1 MASTITA
8 PAYDPTTTAQ
18 ALAEKST
25 ATLQAKI
32 QTDTTTTTATAKALS
47 TLSSAISAF
56 QGSLSTLTGLGK
68 SVLAQSATLSDTSFG
83 SASAKSSAASG
94 TYSLFVKQVATAG
107 QVSYNG
113 LADGATL
120 GGTLKVKLQ
129 DESSATATPLTF
141 DVDLSAANAD
151 TDKDGVLSVRELAS
165 AINRSSGNA
174 GQVSAGV
181 VTIGTETRLV
191 LTSKNT
197 GVANT
202 ISLDPS
208 GATGSSLQTGL
219 ATSNRTMVTAAQDA
233 IVMLGGENGTAIKQS
248 SNTFTNIDGVS
259 FTVSKAQSTGSTPV
273 TLTVSGDSNGT
284 TKNVQSFVDAYNKL
298 KSAIDS
304 LVDAGD
310 PANKVSAGAFAHDA
324 GVSAL
329 QSRLVSLM
337 RPLGA
342 TSLASYGIT
351 ANRDGSLSLDSAR
364 LTKQLAVDPTGLDK
378 LLGSAS
384 ISNPSGVAGSLNT
397 YLNQWSN
404 SATGQIKTR
413 TDANNAL
420 SATLTKRQS
429 DLDAMYNSAY
439 ARYLKQ
445 YTDLQALQ
453 STMNSNLSMFDA
465 LFSSDKS

>member
-68 SVLAQSATLSDTSFG
+68 SVLAQSATLSDTSIA

-129 DESSATATPLTF
+129 DENSTTATPLTF

-420 SATLTKRQS
+420 SATLTKRQA
-429 DLDAMYNSAY
+429 DLDTMYNSAY
-439 ARYLKQ
+439 SRYLKQ

>member
-68 SVLAQSATLSDTSFG
+68 SVLAQSATLSDTSIA

-129 DESSATATPLTF
+129 DENSTTATPLTF

-165 AINRSSGNA
+165 AINRSSGAA

-329 QSRLVSLM
+329 QSRLVSCAKAPALT
-337 RPLGA
+337 L
-342 TSLASYGIT
+342 LA
-351 ANRDGSLSLDSAR
+351 GSPASTRLSIALLSL
-364 LTKQLAVDPTGLDK
+364 L
-378 LLGSAS
+378 
-384 ISNPSGVAGSLNT
+384 
-397 YLNQWSN
+397 
-404 SATGQIKTR
+404 
-413 TDANNAL
+413 
-420 SATLTKRQS
+420 
-429 DLDAMYNSAY
+429 
-439 ARYLKQ
+439 
-445 YTDLQALQ
+445 
-453 STMNSNLSMFDA
+453 
-465 LFSSDKS
+465 

>member
-18 ALAEKST
+18 ALAEKYTS
-25 ATLQAKI
+25 ASQAKI
-32 QTDTTTTTATAKALS
+32 QADTTTTTNTSKALT

-56 QGSLSTLTGLGK
+56 QGSLSSLTGLGK

-83 SASAKSSAASG
+83 SATAKANAAAG

-120 GGTLKVKLQ
+120 GGTLKVKLS
-129 DESSATATPLTF
+129 DESSATATPVTF
-141 DVDLSAANAD
+141 NVDLSAGNAD

-165 AINRSSGNA
+165 AINRASGNA

-202 ISLDPS
+202 ISLDAS
-208 GATGSSLQTGL
+208 GATGGTLKTGL
-219 ATSNRTMVTAAQDA
+219 ATANRTMVTAAQDA
-233 IVMLGGENGTAIKQS
+233 IVMLGGENGTAIKQP

-259 FTVSKAQSTGSTPV
+259 FTVTKAQSTGTTPV
-273 TLTVSGDSNGT
+273 SLTVSGDSGGT

-310 PANKVSAGAFAHDA
+310 PAKDVTAGAFAHDA
-324 GVSAL
+324 GMSAL
-329 QSRLVSLM
+329 QSRLVSLV
-337 RPLGA
+337 RPSGSV
-342 TSLASYGIT
+342 SLASYGIT

-384 ISNPSGVAGSLNT
+384 ASSPSGITGSMNT

-404 SATGQIKTR
+404 STNGQIKQR

-420 SATLTKRQS
+420 SSTLTKRQA
-429 DLDAMYNSAY
+429 DLDQVYNSAY

-445 YTDLQALQ
+445 YTDLQTLQ